1 MTASSTKPIIQFGQY
16 QITHRNEDEY
26 NHLKQATNNKPFLLF
41 LLSIPANIGI
51 MVTLLKFFEQ
61 LLKNISVPL
70 AVVFALFFLS
80 FYLSTNNISSF
91 LLKFKFINT
100 KKHTT
105 THDNSKSFF
114 GVVDWI
120 VVFILSVLG
129 SLLFYFYVY
138 GKLPENSYE
147 INILRL
153 SILILTISHYIYSKI
168 KILLR

>member
-1 MTASSTKPIIQFGQY
+1 MTASSTKPILQFGQY
-16 QITHRNEDEY
+16 QITYRNEDEY
-26 NHLKQATNNKPFLLF
+26 NHLKQTINNIPFLLF

-51 MVTLLKFFEQ
+51 MVTLLTFFEQ
-61 LLKNISVPL
+61 LLKNIITSWL
-70 AVVFALFFLS
+70 TGFALIILS

-100 KKHTT
+100 KKYIT

-120 VVFILSVLG
+120 SVFILAVLG